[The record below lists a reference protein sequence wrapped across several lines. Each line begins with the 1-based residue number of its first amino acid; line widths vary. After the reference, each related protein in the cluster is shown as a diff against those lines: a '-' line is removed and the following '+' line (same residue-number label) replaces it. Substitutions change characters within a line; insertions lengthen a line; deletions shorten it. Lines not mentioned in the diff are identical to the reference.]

1 MAKIA
6 SITGASQGI
15 GRGIALHLARAGY
28 DIGFSYCSAQEQAE
42 SLTAQIEA
50 LGRRCRAY
58 RADMCQSGAGPA
70 FVKQAAEELDGLNVL
85 VNNAGR
91 TRMQSILDLTPEVVD
106 ELINLDLKNSLFCM
120 QTAAKIMI
128 ERNIRGSI
136 VNITSSR
143 AERAYPEDA
152 VYGGVK
158 AAIRRASQSAA
169 LDLAPYG
176 IRVNCVAPGA
186 IAIRSKEYLAK
197 LKWIPTDFWEEL
209 GTRIPLERS
218 GTPEDVANA
227 VAFLADEQSDYI
239 TGETIRVDGGL
250 ILPGMPE
257 GRNST
262 SWGARKKGE

>member
-1 MAKIA
+1 
-6 SITGASQGI
+6 
-15 GRGIALHLARAGY
+15 
-28 DIGFSYCSAQEQAE
+28 
-42 SLTAQIEA
+42 
-50 LGRRCRAY
+50 
-58 RADMCQSGAGPA
+58 
-70 FVKQAAEELDGLNVL
+70 LNVL

>member
-1 MAKIA
+1 
-6 SITGASQGI
+6 
-15 GRGIALHLARAGY
+15 
-28 DIGFSYCSAQEQAE
+28 
-42 SLTAQIEA
+42 
-50 LGRRCRAY
+50 
-58 RADMCQSGAGPA
+58 MCQSGAGPA

-143 AERAYPEDA
+143 AERAYPEHA

-169 LDLAPYG
+169 LDLCALRHP
-176 IRVNCVAPGA
+176 
-186 IAIRSKEYLAK
+186 S
-197 LKWIPTDFWEEL
+197 
-209 GTRIPLERS
+209 
-218 GTPEDVANA
+218 
-227 VAFLADEQSDYI
+227 
-239 TGETIRVDGGL
+239 
-250 ILPGMPE
+250 
-257 GRNST
+257 
-262 SWGARKKGE
+262 